1 MGENTEELVVSLEN
15 SLSSDICDA
24 VGDLVEVGLDA
35 VMDDG
40 ILKDIPILS
49 TVVGLYRIGHTI
61 RERHTIK
68 QLALFATELNK
79 GCVDKNKKNR
89 ILEKLN
95 GNQQQSKQ
103 EIEYI
108 LVVLDSYLEY
118 EKPQILAKLYIAYLE
133 KTITWTEFAKYAAAI
148 DRIFPTDVEMLKE
161 HDFRKKA
168 IMCKQSES
176 EGILRLISVGF
187 MYEQTASY
195 YMGEDASEITDYE
208 TAYSI
213 TAFGQKFIDIVG

>member
-1 MGENTEELVVSLEN
+1 MDEENLVVSLED
-15 SLSSDICDA
+15 SLTENLFDTVA
-24 VGDLVEVGLDA
+24 DLTEVGLDA
-35 VMDDG
+35 VMDEG
-40 ILKDIPILS
+40 LLKEIPLLS
-49 TVVGLYRIGHTI
+49 TVAGIYKIGHTI
-61 RERHTIK
+61 KERHTIK
-68 QLALFATELNK
+68 QLALFVTELNK

-89 ILEKLN
+89 ILEKLT

-133 KTITWTEFAKYAAAI
+133 KTITWTEFAKYAAAL

-161 HDFRKKA
+161 HDFKKKA

-176 EGILRLISVGF
+176 ERILRLISAGF

>member
-1 MGENTEELVVSLEN
+1 MGEKTEELVVSLEN

-24 VGDLVEVGLDA
+24 VGDLAEVGLDA

-61 RERHTIK
+61 RERHEIK
-68 QLALFATELNK
+68 QLALFVAELNR
-79 GCVDKNKKNR
+79 GCTDESKRKQL
-89 ILEKLN
+89 IEKLN
-95 GNQQQSKQ
+95 SDTRKSKQ
-103 EIEYI
+103 EMEYI

-118 EKPQILAKLYIAYLE
+118 EKPQILAKLYIAYLV

-148 DRIFPTDVEMLKE
+148 DRIFPADVEILKE
-161 HDFRKKA
+161 HDFKKNA
-168 IMCKQSES
+168 IICKQSES
-176 EGILRLISVGF
+176 EEILRLISVGF